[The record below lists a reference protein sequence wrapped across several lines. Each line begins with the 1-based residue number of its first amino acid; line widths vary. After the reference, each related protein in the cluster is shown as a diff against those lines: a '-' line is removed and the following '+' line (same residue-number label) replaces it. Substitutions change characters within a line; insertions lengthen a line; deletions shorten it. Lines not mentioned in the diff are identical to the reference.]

1 MDYDSHTLIQL
12 KTMCKERGLRV
23 SGNKNEV
30 VIRLME
36 DDESKSPQ
44 SVTLAYPNQQMQPV
58 NQIFITNNNSNTSIY
73 VIGVFI
79 IIYGLFRM
87 AMAVLFGEFK
97 PAQSST
103 AFLIGIGYILGG
115 IITVQGYKQ
124 GLYLTLIVLVISGMF
139 SVIYHDELSP
149 LSMGMDGIWPIE
161 FSLIC
166 SATCMLF
173 VAIPLLGPADAQF
186 KSGAPPYMSAMWNA
200 MDMFSPLPVGGKSII
215 AEPTVETK
223 IVIQC
228 PECDSKMK
236 VPSDYTGSVKCPSCK
251 ERFKVR

>member
-30 VIRLME
+30 IIRLME

-44 SVTLAYPNQQMQPV
+44 LVAAVNPYQQMQPV
-58 NQIFITNNNSNTSIY
+58 NQIFITNNNSNASVY
-73 VIGVFI
+73 VVGIFI
-79 IIYGLFRM
+79 IIYGIFRVG
-87 AMAVLFGEFK
+87 MAVLFGEFK

-103 AFLIGIGYILGG
+103 AFLIGMGYIMGG

-124 GLYLTLIVLVISGMF
+124 GLYMTMIVLVISGMF
-139 SVIYHDELSP
+139 SIIYHDEFSP

-166 SATCMLF
+166 SASCMLF
-173 VAIPLLGPADAQF
+173 VAIPLLGPADTQF
-186 KSGAPPYMSAMWNA
+186 KEGGPPYLSALWNA
-200 MDMFSPLPVGGKSII
+200 GNMVSPLPI
-215 AEPTVETK
+215 ANQAVSQPTVATK
-223 IVIQC
+223 TVINC
-228 PECDSKMK
+228 PECDKAMK
-236 VPSDYTGSVKCPSCK
+236 VPSNYTGSVKCPSCK
-251 ERFKVR
+251 SKFKVN